1 MGIQNMQS
9 QIPENE
15 RSECF
20 KTSYI
25 TLVEPGT

>member
-1 MGIQNMQS
+1 MQS

-15 RSECF
+15 RRECF

>member
-20 KTSYI
+20 EASSI